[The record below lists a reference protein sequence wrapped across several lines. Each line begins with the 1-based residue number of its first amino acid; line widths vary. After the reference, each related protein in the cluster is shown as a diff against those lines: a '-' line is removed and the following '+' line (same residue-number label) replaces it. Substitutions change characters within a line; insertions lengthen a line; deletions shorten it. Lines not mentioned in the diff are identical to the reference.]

1 LLSGRP
7 EIRYKWWKVKVT
19 EGAPPAGKHTV
30 SGSGETG
37 ALPETIAERLH
48 EQYPAYK
55 DLK

>member
-1 LLSGRP
+1 MCLISTIDL
-7 EIRYKWWKVKVT
+7 
-19 EGAPPAGKHTV
+19 V
-30 SGSGETG
+30 SGSGETS